1 MFTGIGTVVN
11 AAAILAGTAAGVLI
25 RGGIPE
31 RLKKT
36 IFDAVGLS
44 VMFIGIAGAM
54 AGMLKAGE
62 GGLGTANSM
71 MLVLSMLLGGV
82 TGELL
87 RLEERLEGLGEVL
100 KKRFIR
106 GEGSGS
112 RFVEGFVSASV
123 IFVVGSMAIV
133 GSLQDGLMHD
143 PSVLF
148 TKAILDGVI
157 SVVLA
162 ASLGV
167 GVAFSAL
174 AILVYQGGITLF
186 ARLIAPYLTETL
198 IGNMSFVGSV
208 LIFCIGVNFLWPKKI
223 RTGNLLPAMFW
234 PILLGLVLK

>member
-31 RLKKT
+31 RLKRT

-112 RFVEGFVSASV
+112 HFVEGFVSASV

-167 GVAFSAL
+167 GVAFSAVP
-174 AILVYQGGITLF
+174 ILVYQGGITLF